1 MGVTSRH
8 IGVTV
13 TETAQGVTR
22 HIPIRGCDG
31 CDGLLEWAA
40 LPASHGR
47 TEYSRSAG
55 RTS

>member
-31 CDGLLEWAA
+31 CDGLPEL
-40 LPASHGR
+40 G
-47 TEYSRSAG
+47 RSASQPWPN
-55 RTS
+55 RI